1 MLDKIFTW
9 WSGWTVG
16 TLFDVKRRSD
26 FIGEDDYGNRYFQD
40 RKASYEGRHRRYVI
54 YKGIAEPSKVP
65 ADWHGWLHYTFDQP
79 PTERPFE
86 RKSFEID
93 HTPNLTGTI
102 YAYRPKG
109 SLSRDGE
116 RREADSDYQAWSPDA

>member
-16 TLFDVKRRSD
+16 ALFDVKRRSD

-40 RKASYEGRHRRYVI
+40 RKPSYEGRHRRYVI

-65 ADWHGWLHYTFDQP
+65 ADWHGLLHYTYDEP
-79 PTERPFE
+79 PTERPLE
-86 RKSFEID
+86 RKSFEKD
-93 HTPNLTGTI
+93 HTPNLSGTI
-102 YAYRPKG
+102 FAYRPKG
-109 SLSRDGE
+109 SLSREAE